1 MLAWLRNRGNLRRT
15 ARSLYGSIV
24 TQARSPGVYAQWRV
38 PDTPEGRFEMIV
50 LHLVLALRRL
60 SREGEPGRA
69 LGQALTET
77 FVVDLDD
84 TLREMTVGDL
94 AVPRHVKRAVA
105 VVQDRYARYSA
116 ALDGFPGEGLL
127 NTEVEAR
134 LAGLQGAK
142 DLDAARICAYI
153 RGAARALD
161 LWTAAQILGGHLPW
175 PEVHAGTGDGTTA
188 V

>member
-24 TQARSPGVYAQWRV
+24 TQARSPGVYAQWGV
-38 PDTPEGRFEMIV
+38 PDTPDGRFEMIV

-105 VVQDRYARYSA
+105 VVQDRYARYGA
-116 ALDGFPGEGLL
+116 GLDSPQPDGVL
-127 NTEVEAR
+127 NNEVEAR
-134 LAGLQGAK
+134 LAGLQGTK

-153 RGAARALD
+153 RGAVRALD
-161 LWTAAQILGGHLPW
+161 LQTGAQILGGHLVW